1 MTATEQTRPQ
11 ILRALRSL
19 IEPIRVEPGCISCA
33 VYSDLQDQDQLVL
46 MQEWRTR
53 NDLERHLR
61 TPQYRKILEVID
73 MSADQPVVRFNAVV
87 ETKGLKLVAKVRGV
101 KTE

>member
-1 MTATEQTRPQ
+1 
-11 ILRALRSL
+11 
-19 IEPIRVEPGCISCA
+19 
-33 VYSDLQDQDQLVL
+33 